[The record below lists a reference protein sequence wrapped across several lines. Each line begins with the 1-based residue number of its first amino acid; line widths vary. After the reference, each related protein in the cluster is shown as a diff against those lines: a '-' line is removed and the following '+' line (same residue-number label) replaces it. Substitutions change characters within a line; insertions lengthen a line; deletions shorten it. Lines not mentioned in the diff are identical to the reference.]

1 MTTWSLLNVTL
12 ADDVEK
18 LLSNKAL
25 REDSQDL
32 VRAMSRDQASAVIH
46 AALWA
51 YSCRSD
57 SFAACYAMDALYH
70 ALGLETWTFKPAT
83 APETEGDAK

>member
-1 MTTWSLLNVTL
+1 MVWSLLNATL

-18 LLSNKAL
+18 LFANPGL
-25 REDSQDL
+25 REDSPEL
-32 VRAMSRDQASAVIH
+32 VRAMSKEQAESVIH

-57 SFAACYAMDALYH
+57 SFAACYAMDALYN
-70 ALGLETWTFKPAT
+70 ALGLATWTFKPAT
-83 APETEGDAK
+83 ANDGATEP